1 MDEELSMA
9 DEVVLLDDPELTRRS
24 PGEEFALAHARMGT
38 EARVELR
45 ASITDLF
52 PPSRR
57 RPRYTVRHL
66 LRKAVTAS
74 NVVSFARERATTSP
88 EGPGAI
94 GVAGVAGTPEARF
107 SAEADVAKVQVVRA
121 AAPVPA
127 EILADP
133 AALAAYIDFRLLVR
147 LGTVENEVLLNG
159 DGDDGILG
167 LARTPGLRFQEPLGT
182 ATETL
187 LAAASGSEWHGGS
200 VDGIVM
206 HPDDWWPLVGRGGR
220 LLRQLADAGVRIS
233 RTRRIPP
240 GTAIVGDFWA
250 GATLFEMRRSTI
262 RLAAPDEAPEEG
274 TWLVGEVRETLAVH
288 LPGHFVVASFPS
300 SPSDVD
306 RHKRDG

>member
-1 MDEELSMA
+1 MD
-9 DEVVLLDDPELTRRS
+9 DEALAPDDVVLLDDPELTRRS
-24 PGEEFALAHARMGT
+24 PGEEFALAHARSGA
-38 EARVELR
+38 EAKVELR

-74 NVVSFARERATTSP
+74 DVVGFARETATTSP
-88 EGPGAI
+88 GGPGAI

-107 SAEADVAKVQVVRA
+107 QAESDTAKVQVIRA

-133 AALAAYIDFRLLVR
+133 AALAAYVDFRLLVR

-159 DGDDGILG
+159 DGGEGILG
-167 LARTPGLRFQEPLGT
+167 IARTPGLRYQEPAGT
-182 ATETL
+182 PAETL
-187 LAAASGSEWHGGS
+187 LAAASSAEWHGGS

-220 LLRQLADAGVRIS
+220 LLRQLADAGVRIA
-233 RTRRIPP
+233 RTRRIPA
-240 GTAIVGDFWA
+240 GSAIVGDFWA
-250 GATLFEMRRSTI
+250 AATLFEMRRSTI
-262 RLAAPDEAPEEG
+262 RLAGPDEAPEDEA
-274 TWLVGEVRETLAVH
+274 WLVGEIRETLAVH
-288 LPGHFVVASFPS
+288 LPGHFVVASFA
-300 SPSDVD
+300 
-306 RHKRDG
+306 R